1 MIQARVFLLIMDSL
15 GIGASADAVDY
26 GDQQANTLLHIVEEC
41 KFGRANK
48 DGVRTGELKIPNLAS
63 LGIFHAMHE
72 RDPLSMDIS
81 HLNPP
86 VGCYGHAC
94 EQSLGKDTPSGHWEI
109 AGVPVLVPWGYFP
122 DTPKCFPQNLIQ
134 ELITRAK
141 LPGVLA
147 ECHASGTE
155 VIAHWGDEHVR
166 TGKPIVYT
174 SGDSVLQIAAH
185 ESSFGLQRLYDVC
198 EIAREL
204 VDEYAVGRVIARPFT
219 GSTGCFVRSGH
230 RRDYS
235 SLPPEKTLLDFL
247 KTAGRA
253 VVGIGKISD
262 IFAHQGIT
270 QSLLAHGNMA
280 LFDTTLSAMD
290 DLLPG
295 SLLMTNFVDFDSSY
309 GHRRDVIG
317 YAHALEVFD
326 ARLPSLIAKL
336 KPDDLLI
343 ISADHGC
350 DPTFPGSD
358 HTREDIPVLVYGHNL
373 RARSIGKCSTFAD
386 IGQSI
391 AHYLS
396 ITPLSHGVSFL

>member
-1 MIQARVFLLIMDSL
+1 MKDSRVFLLIMDSF
-15 GIGASADAVDY
+15 GIGASADAVNY
-26 GDQQANTLLHIVEEC
+26 GDQLANTLLHIFEAC
-41 KFGRANK
+41 QSGNANK
-48 DGVRTGELKIPNLAS
+48 EGLRTGRLKIPNLAD
-63 LGIFHAMHE
+63 LGIYHAMAE
-72 RDPLSMDIS
+72 REPFSMDVSMLSAPI
-81 HLNPP
+81 
-86 VGCYGHAC
+86 GCYGHAC
-94 EQSLGKDTPSGHWEI
+94 EQSLGKDTPSGHWEM

-122 DTPKCFPQNLIQ
+122 NIPGCFPQSLMQ
-134 ELITRAK
+134 DLITRAE

-155 VIAHWGDEHVR
+155 VIMQWGDEHLR

-185 ESSFGLQRLYDVC
+185 ESEFGLQRLYDVC

-219 GSTGCFVRSGH
+219 GTSGHFVRTGH

-247 KTAGRA
+247 KTNGRE
-253 VVGIGKISD
+253 VVGIGKIAD

-270 QSLLAHGNMA
+270 KTLLAHGNMA
-280 LFDTTLSAMD
+280 LFDTTLDEMD
-290 DLLPG
+290 SLSPG
-295 SLLMTNFVDFDSSY
+295 SLLLTNFVDFDSSY

-336 KPDDLLI
+336 KPNDLLI

-350 DPTFPGSD
+350 DPTASGSD

-373 RARSIGKCSTFAD
+373 PARSIGKRATFAD

-391 AHYLS
+391 AQHLKIS
-396 ITPLSHGVSFL
+396 PLSHGVSFL